1 MAVIVNM
8 ACGLANRMFQYS
20 YYLYLGRLGYDV
32 RVDYYRTARL
42 KHEDVA
48 WDRIFPDAPL
58 RQASAWEVFRTGG
71 GGDWLSK
78 VRRRLLWSTCNAK
91 YTSAFEVYLP
101 PREGKPV
108 YVSGVFQN
116 AGMVESVQAEVR
128 KAFAFVPFMDDYNLS
143 LVREISGCQSVAVHV
158 RKGKDYMSRNYYIG
172 TCPPDYYRRA
182 VELMRSKLGHPR
194 FYVFTDNPEW
204 VKANFAFFDYT
215 LVDRNPACGW
225 GSHFDMQ
232 LMSLCRHN
240 IISNSTYSWWGAFL
254 NGNVDKMVVMPSVW
268 FNPDSCDEYQSRQV
282 ACEGWMAL

>member
-1 MAVIVNM
+1 MNM

-128 KAFAFVPFMDDYNLS
+128 KAFAFVPLWMIITCHWFGKYPDASRWPSMCGRGRTICPVIITS
-143 LVREISGCQSVAVHV
+143 VLVRRTITGGRWS
-158 RKGKDYMSRNYYIG
+158 
-172 TCPPDYYRRA
+172 
-182 VELMRSKLGHPR
+182 
-194 FYVFTDNPEW
+194 
-204 VKANFAFFDYT
+204 
-215 LVDRNPACGW
+215 
-225 GSHFDMQ
+225 
-232 LMSLCRHN
+232 
-240 IISNSTYSWWGAFL
+240 
-254 NGNVDKMVVMPSVW
+254 
-268 FNPDSCDEYQSRQV
+268 
-282 ACEGWMAL
+282 